1 MLQDIDIT
9 IERSNGEITAIRRQ
23 ITQLEKEMAYAL
35 CNRGMAF
42 LKKGDYK
49 RANIDFGIA
58 LKGDPSYAKAYY
70 HRGVLYLHLKE
81 WIKAKQDFSRARRG
95 KVDIAHLFDEDF
107 GGVVAFQQEQKF
119 ELPSDIV
126 HLLKDG

>member
-1 MLQDIDIT
+1 MIWRQT
-9 IERSNGEITAIRRQ
+9 HEHAKKEKGARAYRSTVDWGDNRVQQADKRGV
-23 ITQLEKEMAYAL
+23 AYS
-35 CNRGMAF
+35 
-42 LKKGDYK
+42 KKGDTVP
-49 RANIDFGIA
+49 AIA
-58 LKGDPSYAKAYY
+58 DLNLVVKSDLSCPEAYFY
-70 HRGVLYLHLKE
+70 RGVSYLQRKE
-81 WIKAKQDFSRARRG
+81 WIKAKQDFTLARRG